1 MCSKSTAPT
10 HRPCPV
16 SPFSEPSLSAQDE
29 LAFQWDIR
37 NVRNV
42 KRPGRHSQRGT
53 RWTQD
58 RRTQR
63 VTRQRGIRGP
73 PRGSDRERP
82 GERQARPQE
91 DEQRGAQA
99 WGRARARRGVPGR
112 RRGGRGDRGEGR
124 PTSRDPPRRPPA
136 LRKGSRQKGPA
147 ATASG
152 APVTGNGNE
161 PMRRRSGR
169 PLGLSGQ
176 RGLPGAGPV
185 TPART
190 AGPRVR
196 RTARRRPRRA
206 VLNLTGQSSLTPVRP
221 SRRDSPFRVPR
232 N

>member
-1 MCSKSTAPT
+1 MGHQKCEHALAGTARGAHGGLGT
-10 HRPCPV
+10 EGHDV
-16 SPFSEPSLSAQDE
+16 SQDSGGSGAPRE
-29 LAFQWDIR
+29 AVTAR
-37 NVRNV
+37 GPGSG
-42 KRPGRHSQRGT
+42 RPGR
-53 RWTQD
+53 
-58 RRTQR
+58 RRTSC
-63 VTRQRGIRGP
+63 GGL
-73 PRGSDRERP
+73 RP
-82 GERQARPQE
+82 GVGP
-91 DEQRGAQA
+91 G
-99 WGRARARRGVPGR
+99 RGVPGR

-136 LRKGSRQKGPA
+136 PRKGSRQKGPA

-161 PMRRRSGR
+161 PMRHRSGR